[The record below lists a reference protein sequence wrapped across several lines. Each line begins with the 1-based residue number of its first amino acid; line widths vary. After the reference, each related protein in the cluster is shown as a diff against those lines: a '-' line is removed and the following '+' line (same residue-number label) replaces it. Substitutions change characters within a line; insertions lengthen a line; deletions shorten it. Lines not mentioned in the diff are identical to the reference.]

1 MPSTSTKP
9 TCSVE
14 SRCPTWLPLG
24 IGLGLT
30 GTAAIGLWGPLGV
43 STTYPRLLGQTLSR
57 FVPDFALQ
65 PYLAAIGIDGLAPET
80 MVVLGMLIGGLLMA
94 RLSRR
99 PAPAMEVINVGE
111 HRPGNRLFHAF
122 IGGFFLLFGARLA
135 GGCTS
140 GHVISGVSQLALSG
154 FVFFAAVFATAM
166 VVSALLKRPLAGR

>member
-99 PAPAMEVINVGE
+99 PAPARAPPPSLARSSASSAVPSRSA
-111 HRPGNRLFHAF
+111 RPCGSPCTPSARRSLPRRAASSGS
-122 IGGFFLLFGARLA
+122 GGP
-135 GGCTS
+135 TS
-140 GHVISGVSQLALSG
+140 
-154 FVFFAAVFATAM
+154 
-166 VVSALLKRPLAGR
+166 SAPA